1 MSPETHPLL
10 VVIPAIG
17 TAYSRMARV
26 LAASIGEWGWRAQ
39 VLILTDHPS
48 GRPCETGVTSVHGKG
63 KDVKTG
69 FGHYL
74 PRKHAGRI
82 LLLDADMIAI
92 GAMPP
97 GNGAV
102 PLAPEILR
110 GVKGGPVPS
119 TREGKRFDS
128 CAAWFPDVATAA
140 RFSAMWKA
148 EWQESGR
155 PDTDVPAFNRVAH
168 DFGFAP
174 FPTGPYGVVA
184 PSIYHLRASILPV
197 S

>member
-1 MSPETHPLL
+1 MSAQTHMLL

-17 TAYSRMARV
+17 ATYARMARI
-26 LAASIGEWGWRAQ
+26 LAASIDEWGWRAR
-39 VLILTDHPS
+39 VLILTDHHS
-48 GRPCETGVTSVHGKG
+48 GLPDKAGVTSIHGKG

-74 PRKHAGRI
+74 PRNLAGPV

-110 GVKGGPVPS
+110 GVKGGPIPR

-128 CAAWFPDVATAA
+128 CAAWFPDVA
-140 RFSAMWKA
+140 MA
-148 EWQESGR
+148 ECSSVIW
-155 PDTDVPAFNRVAH
+155 
-168 DFGFAP
+168 
-174 FPTGPYGVVA
+174 
-184 PSIYHLRASILPV
+184 
-197 S
+197 